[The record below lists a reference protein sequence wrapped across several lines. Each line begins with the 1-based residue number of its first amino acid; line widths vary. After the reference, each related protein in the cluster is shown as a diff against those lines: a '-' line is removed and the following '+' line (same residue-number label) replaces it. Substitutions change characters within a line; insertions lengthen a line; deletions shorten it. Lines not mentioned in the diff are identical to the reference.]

1 MRLKVFTL
9 IFILGWCGIFLSQ
22 KIDLSTADIG
32 RHIANGRVLVEA
44 PLAEKQA
51 LLHTNFFSYTM
62 PDAPFVNHHWA
73 SGVIFYV
80 VEKVLGFTGLSML
93 YVLASLAAIL
103 LFWNVAR
110 HLSNLQ
116 LLHCIIFRYYPLLV
130 SRAEVRPEVFSLLLS
145 GVFINILYFRKYVW
159 VLPFLMMFWVNL
171 HIGFIFGFL
180 ILGSFI
186 LTDFKN
192 LYKIGIVTVLLSL
205 VNPFGYKVLLYPF
218 LIFRDY
224 GYRIVENQSISF
236 LENLGFGVGQHF
248 LLFKIIA
255 VAVIVSVIMLA
266 YRRIKIPISI
276 FLPTIIT
283 LVMAY
288 LGIRHFPIFGL
299 FALVFLSYSVSKLI
313 IPKLSTEVVGAAS
326 AIAIVLSIVFGI

>member
-1 MRLKVFTL
+1 
-9 IFILGWCGIFLSQ
+9 
-22 KIDLSTADIG
+22 
-32 RHIANGRVLVEA
+32 
-44 PLAEKQA
+44 
-51 LLHTNFFSYTM
+51 
-62 PDAPFVNHHWA
+62 
-73 SGVIFYV
+73 
-80 VEKVLGFTGLSML
+80 
-93 YVLASLAAIL
+93 
-103 LFWNVAR
+103 
-110 HLSNLQ
+110 
-116 LLHCIIFRYYPLLV
+116 
-130 SRAEVRPEVFSLLLS
+130 
-145 GVFINILYFRKYVW
+145 
-159 VLPFLMMFWVNL
+159 MMFWVNL